1 MDFSKILSLFQFESK
16 RKNSKQQEFL
26 QSYHYQRGI
35 ELHNQGRDGD
45 AFEEFKLELNEHPEN
60 GMAHLMIADIH
71 YQHNVMGTALQAA
84 NNAIKLLQ
92 ETANNDYLSQIYYIR
107 GEIYRALNESDNWQS
122 DILKSLEY
130 NPDSVDA
137 LGELGDFY
145 YFRNEYDKS
154 DIQFNKIINL
164 QPHNPYG
171 YMGRGRNDQGRN
183 EHKAAIAHF
192 ERAAQLDSDYS
203 PAHSF
208 MAESLLALNKKSDAI
223 DSIIAAISISE
234 QDRKA
239 RDMMMRI
246 ANADMQGLCL
256 KIKAKA
262 IQHQDNDSWYR
273 LLGWVCAGQGDMK
286 EAILAYHK
294 AYIISASTE
303 LLGYKAFCWSKMG
316 VYDKA
321 IEDIKLAIEKDPQ
334 NIDFKEKLAIYHA
347 ESGLLNE
354 AIADVTSIIEEQ
366 PDNHL
371 FYFNRG
377 RFLFELDKY
386 DDAIK
391 DFDTALSLKDSLAL
405 PLLYKGW
412 ALSEMGKEEEATKV
426 WQSIIEKED
435 LFEDTDYTIPLALYF
450 LDYNDESETKCKACI
465 AQKEKEEYYHYDG
478 DLYLYAAALFCR
490 TGNKPLAIEHLKKS
504 IDSCNCRL
512 WYMNNGKLLKPL
524 RNEQEFNNFISD
536 IEHQITKNKEEVLAV
551 LSKLSNN
558 NLNNIKAEIP
568 FVREGKM
575 CKVKCEVN
583 GLPLHFIFDTGAS
596 DVTMSSVEATFML
609 KNGYLN
615 ESDLSGKQY
624 YRTADGSIAEGVKV
638 RLHNVG
644 FAGLSL
650 SNVKAGIVT
659 NQSAPLLLGQSVL
672 ERLGRIE
679 IDNDKMLIKI
689 NS

>member
-1 MDFSKILSLFQFESK
+1 MDFSKVLSLFQSESK
-16 RKNSKQQEFL
+16 RKNSKQQDFL

-60 GMAHLMIADIH
+60 GMAHLMIADMH

-84 NNAIKLLQ
+84 NNAMKLLQ
-92 ETANNDYLSQIYYIR
+92 ETENGDYLSQIYYIR
-107 GEIYRALNESDNWQS
+107 GEIYRALNEPDNWQS

-145 YFRNEYDKS
+145 YYKNEFDKS
-154 DIQFNKIINL
+154 DVQFNKIISL

-203 PAHSF
+203 PAYSF

-223 DSIIAAISISE
+223 DSIINAVSISD

-239 RDMMMRI
+239 RDLMMKI

-262 IQHQDNDSWYR
+262 IKQQDNDSWYR

-286 EAILAYHK
+286 EAILAYHN
-294 AYIISASTE
+294 AYRISASTE
-303 LLGYKAFCWSKMG
+303 LLGFKAFCWSKMG
-316 VYDKA
+316 IFDKA
-321 IEDIKLAIEKDPQ
+321 IEDIGLAIEKEPQ
-334 NIDFKEKLAIYHA
+334 NIDYREKLAIYHA
-347 ESGLLNE
+347 ENGHLNE
-354 AIADVTSIIEEQ
+354 AIAIVSSIIEEQ
-366 PDNHL
+366 PDNYQL
-371 FYFNRG
+371 YYNRG
-377 RFLFELDKY
+377 RFFFEIDKY
-386 DDAIK
+386 VDAIK
-391 DFDTALSLKDSLAL
+391 DFDTVLSLKDSLSL

-412 ALSEMGKEEEATKV
+412 ALSEIAKEEEATKV
-426 WQSIIEKED
+426 WQYIIEKEE
-435 LFEDTDYTIPLALYF
+435 LLEDTQYAIPLVLYF
-450 LDYNDESETKCKACI
+450 LDYNDDAENKCKSFI
-465 AQKEKEEYYHYDG
+465 TQKEQEEYTRYEG

-490 TGNKPLAIEHLKKS
+490 TGKSSQAIEYLKKS
-504 IDSCNCRL
+504 IDSCNCRI
-512 WYMNNGKLLKPL
+512 WYMTHGKLLKPL
-524 RNEQEFNNFISD
+524 YDNPEFQNYISGIEHQLDENEQEVQTGLN
-536 IEHQITKNKEEVLAV
+536 
-551 LSKLSNN
+551 KLSDNQ
-558 NLNNIKAEIP
+558 LNNIKAEIP

-638 RLHNVG
+638 RLQNVG

-650 SNVKAGIVT
+650 FNVKASCVT